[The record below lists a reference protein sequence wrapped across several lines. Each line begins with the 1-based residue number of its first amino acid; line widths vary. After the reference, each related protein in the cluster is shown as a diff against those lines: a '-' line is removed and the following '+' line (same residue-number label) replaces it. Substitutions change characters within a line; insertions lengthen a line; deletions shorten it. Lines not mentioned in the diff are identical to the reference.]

1 MRGWA
6 KSTSGTYRKEKVEL
20 SAKADELDKKAEVQI
35 LIRHELDLKNYLKN
49 RLAHL
54 SREEEIKWY
63 QRSKTK
69 HLIERDRNTKYYH
82 MIANGK
88 HRKTKIF
95 QLEQEEGLI
104 KGDEDL
110 KKYITKYYEN
120 LFGPLEENN
129 FSMVESQK
137 EDIAQV
143 SDLENEMLIKIFT
156 EEEVKQAI
164 I

>member
-1 MRGWA
+1 
-6 KSTSGTYRKEKVEL
+6 
-20 SAKADELDKKAEVQI
+20 
-35 LIRHELDLKNYLKN
+35 
-49 RLAHL
+49 
-54 SREEEIKWY
+54 
-63 QRSKTK
+63 
-69 HLIERDRNTKYYH
+69 

>member
-1 MRGWA
+1 
-6 KSTSGTYRKEKVEL
+6 
-20 SAKADELDKKAEVQI
+20 
-35 LIRHELDLKNYLKN
+35 
-49 RLAHL
+49 
-54 SREEEIKWY
+54 
-63 QRSKTK
+63 
-69 HLIERDRNTKYYH
+69 

-143 SDLENEMLIKIFT
+143 SYLENEMLIKIFT